1 MTGLP
6 AWLMERRAARV
17 ALLALL
23 FPLPLALVIS
33 AAIAV
38 LITNVK
44 GWRPA
49 LADCGLAMLLLL
61 VLATMAGTGWLEL
74 GIGAALTW
82 LVAILLGALRSQLS
96 LTLAV
101 QAAVLLGVA
110 AAAGFTLWIQDP
122 QAYWERVLTDL
133 TQRAGSAGLT
143 IGPADLV
150 PGAAQVM
157 TGMMSASAVTSSV
170 VALFLG
176 SAWSGAANGRDFGS
190 EFRALRMGRVL
201 SLAAAGA
208 VLLLATGLR
217 GTADDLLLV
226 FASGFV
232 LQGLAI
238 VHWHG
243 TERQWPRLWPLA
255 LYLPMA
261 LLPAVAV
268 LELLGLAVI
277 GLVDNLYSLR
287 RNGREVV

>member
-17 ALLALL
+17 ALLAVL

-44 GWRPA
+44 GWRAA
-49 LADCGLAMLLLL
+49 LADCGLALLLL
-61 VLATMAGTGWLEL
+61 LGLATMAGTGWLEL
-74 GIGAALTW
+74 GSGAALTW
-82 LVAILLGALRSQLS
+82 LVAILLGALRSQMS

-110 AAAGFTLWIQDP
+110 AAVGFTLWIQDP

-133 TQRAGSAGLT
+133 AQRADSAGLNV
-143 IGPADLV
+143 GPADLV

-176 SAWSGAANGRDFGS
+176 CAWSGTAHGRDFGS
-190 EFRALRMGRVL
+190 EFRQLRMGRTL
-201 SLAAAGA
+201 SLATAGTA
-208 VLLLATGLR
+208 LLLATGLR

-232 LQGLAI
+232 LQGLSL

-243 TERQWPRLWPLA
+243 FVRRWPRLWSLA

-277 GLVDNLYSLR
+277 GLADNIVNLR

>member
-49 LADCGLAMLLLL
+49 LADCGLALLLLL

-74 GIGAALTW
+74 GVGAALTW
-82 LVAILLGALRSQLS
+82 LLAIFLGLLRSQLS

-110 AAAGFTLWIQDP
+110 AAVGFTLWIQDP

-133 TQRAGSAGLT
+133 TQRAASAGLAV
-143 IGPADLV
+143 GPADLV

-176 SAWSGAANGRDFGS
+176 SAWSGTIDGREFGS

-201 SLAAAGA
+201 SLATAGA
-208 VLLLATGLR
+208 ALLLLTGQR

-232 LQGLAI
+232 LQGLS
-238 VHWHG
+238 VMHWHG
-243 TERQWPRLWPLA
+243 TERQWPRLWSLA

-268 LELLGLAVI
+268 LELLGLAIV
-277 GLVDNLYSLR
+277 GLVDNLYDLR